1 MKLAFIINGSVRKLD
16 ALVEAIHSTFSTYSI
31 EVFISEYAQHY
42 TELVHKALHN
52 QISHLIFVGGDGTIN
67 EGINAFINFYKLDD
81 NSFDWV
87 AIAAIKLAV
96 YPAGSGNDFVK
107 SLYKFKIDSLFAL
120 KSLIDSDR
128 VQLVD
133 VGLVNYMDKSKLP
146 SSRFFINITD
156 VGVGGDTVQRKENVP
171 KWLGANFSYMWAI
184 TTSITQYKPIAM
196 TAVYDGYN
204 WTGKAMSL
212 VVANGRFFGNGLCVA
227 PDAHLDSGI
236 FELTIV
242 GDISLV
248 EYLKNL
254 GKIKNGIKIIHPEVH
269 YLQAKEIDISSSNS
283 DLMTIDMD
291 GEFIGYAP
299 LNLNCLSK
307 KLTFLSDY

>member
-1 MKLAFIINGSVRKLD
+1 MKLAFIINGNVRKLNT
-16 ALVEAIHSTFSTYSI
+16 LVESIHSTFSAYNI
-31 EVFISEYAQHY
+31 EVFVSEYAQHY
-42 TELVHKALHN
+42 SELVHKALHN

-67 EGINAFINFYKLDD
+67 EGINAFINFHKLAD
-81 NSFDWV
+81 NFIDWLG
-87 AIAAIKLAV
+87 IATIKLAV

-107 SLYKFKIDSLFAL
+107 SLYKFKIDSLISL
-120 KSLIDSDR
+120 KSLIDTDR
-128 VQLVD
+128 VTLVD
-133 VGLVNYMDKSKLP
+133 VGMVNYMDKNKLE

-171 KWLGANFSYMWAI
+171 KWLGANVSYMWAI

-196 TAVYDGYN
+196 NAVYDGHN
-204 WTGKAMSL
+204 WNGKAMSF
-212 VVANGRFFGNGLCVA
+212 VVANGKFFGNGLCVA
-227 PDAHLDSGI
+227 PDARLDSGY

-269 YLQAKEIDISSSNS
+269 YLQAKEITISSSNS

-299 LNLNCLSK
+299 LILKCLSK

>member
-16 ALVEAIHSTFSTYSI
+16 ALVEAIHSTFSTYNI
-31 EVFISEYAQHY
+31 EVFISQYAQHY
-42 TELVHKALHN
+42 SELVHKVLHN

-67 EGINAFINFYKLDD
+67 EGINAFINFHKQVD
-81 NSFDWV
+81 NSIDWV

-107 SLYKFKIDSLFAL
+107 SLYKFKIDSLFSL
-120 KSLIDSDR
+120 KSLIDSDT

-133 VGLVNYMDKSKLP
+133 IGTVNYIDKTKLP
-146 SSRFFINITD
+146 CSRFFINITD
-156 VGVGGDTVQRKENVP
+156 VGVGGDTVQRKDNVP
-171 KWLGANFSYMWAI
+171 KWLGANLSYMWAI
-184 TTSITQYKPIAM
+184 TTSITQYKPITI
-196 TAVYDGYN
+196 TAVYDGHN
-204 WTGKAMSL
+204 WSGKAMSF
-212 VVANGRFFGNGLCVA
+212 VVANGKFFGNGLCVA
-227 PDAHLDSGI
+227 PDARLDSGF

-254 GKIKNGIKIIHPEVH
+254 GKIKNGIKIKHPEVH
-269 YLQAKEIDISSSNS
+269 YLQAKEITISSSNS

-291 GEFIGYAP
+291 GEFIGSAP
-299 LNLNCLSK
+299 LSLKCLSQ